1 MRLKLLF
8 KAKGPQHKRTK
19 GLDCKA
25 LVHNPFQTLKWW
37 QWRYKFFLPY
47 ILNPHLST
55 TINTICT
62 STIHLTFTLKIKNQ
76 SNISPKLIYK

>member
-37 QWRYKFFLPY
+37 QWKYKFFLPSV
-47 ILNPHLST
+47 LPL
-55 TINTICT
+55 
-62 STIHLTFTLKIKNQ
+62 
-76 SNISPKLIYK
+76 KLILIPYKQDHHLKQVNEIIH